1 MSIEEEEILAKAE
14 PLLFNDQKESV
25 STNDTQTSVII
36 SNDLQESFK
45 QSLIKG
51 QQETLPNRYIENKR
65 IWMLPFIC
73 TVLFGGFFNQSF
85 QSFIKEQLVQKMNM
99 SPFQYQMFVLIPN
112 LPNIPLPLITGP
124 ALDVLGARNGLII
137 FTILIAIS
145 MVMCTVA
152 DPMQSYGMILA
163 GKILLSVA
171 IDAQTIAQ
179 GCILGKWYKSK
190 GLATAFTINSLF
202 CKVASSTSGVFYPML
217 YHQSNGL
224 FLPFLVGVCT
234 CVFSLVSSIF
244 IFIFDKK
251 ADQHE
256 QANQENAQIQKHQF
270 KLSDFKKFHGMFWCF
285 AILSPLTFGAFTS
298 FQNYL
303 QSVLTHKFEIDQTLA
318 GQMMSVPY
326 YIAYTVPIFGLC
338 ADKYGQ
344 RLSMMIVTSSFAII
358 SLLMFLLAPQ
368 GSSPAIVW
376 IAFVMFGIFLTLICT
391 YLYPTVPLIT
401 QKNLLS
407 TAFGITH
414 TTRSAVVSLLS
425 YLGGFLMK
433 DDNSGSNEYLLTY
446 LIIFALS
453 LVVSIFTFFYDRK
466 NGGFVNS
473 RTPLRF
479 LESKK

>member
-1 MSIEEEEILAKAE
+1 MRKFKTLKIKLNEENNFYLRIDVNNLNLVSRTQTKLLIRTALITSPSFRTIFVKLKVFQSENFLLHVVRKFTLEVREKHFVRDTSNPIHSIINFQLIKIIQQNKNKNIYHHSLQSQMSIEEEEILAKAE

-179 GCILGKWYKSK
+179 GNLKK
-190 GLATAFTINSLF
+190 INL
-202 CKVASSTSGVFYPML
+202 
-217 YHQSNGL
+217 
-224 FLPFLVGVCT
+224 
-234 CVFSLVSSIF
+234 
-244 IFIFDKK
+244 
-251 ADQHE
+251 
-256 QANQENAQIQKHQF
+256 
-270 KLSDFKKFHGMFWCF
+270 
-285 AILSPLTFGAFTS
+285 
-298 FQNYL
+298 
-303 QSVLTHKFEIDQTLA
+303 
-318 GQMMSVPY
+318 
-326 YIAYTVPIFGLC
+326 
-338 ADKYGQ
+338 
-344 RLSMMIVTSSFAII
+344 
-358 SLLMFLLAPQ
+358 
-368 GSSPAIVW
+368 
-376 IAFVMFGIFLTLICT
+376 
-391 YLYPTVPLIT
+391 
-401 QKNLLS
+401 
-407 TAFGITH
+407 
-414 TTRSAVVSLLS
+414 
-425 YLGGFLMK
+425 
-433 DDNSGSNEYLLTY
+433 
-446 LIIFALS
+446 
-453 LVVSIFTFFYDRK
+453 
-466 NGGFVNS
+466 
-473 RTPLRF
+473 
-479 LESKK
+479 